1 MVDISQYIS
10 ITKDVIVAVAAI
22 VTTCLAIYGVKSWRR
37 ELAGKTQFEIA
48 RNLLKATYKLR
59 DSIADVRSP
68 LILGVEFP
76 EGYDV
81 SSEKSSAEQKPQ
93 AYSHVYCNRL
103 KPLWVAIDEFDI
115 AALEAE
121 AIWGKAIK
129 RMAEDLR
136 TCINSLHDSIRFYI
150 DSIHSDSINQKK
162 EFDRNIRKD
171 ISASRNSDDELSK
184 KIRNSIKALEE
195 ELKPHLKR

>member
-1 MVDISQYIS
+1 
-10 ITKDVIVAVAAI
+10 
-22 VTTCLAIYGVKSWRR
+22 
-37 ELAGKTQFEIA
+37 
-48 RNLLKATYKLR
+48 
-59 DSIADVRSP
+59 
-68 LILGVEFP
+68 
-76 EGYDV
+76 
-81 SSEKSSAEQKPQ
+81 
-93 AYSHVYCNRL
+93 
-103 KPLWVAIDEFDI
+103 
-115 AALEAE
+115 
-121 AIWGKAIK
+121 
-129 RMAEDLR
+129 MAEDLR